1 MNEFEHGD
9 SVLKPH
15 TQALK
20 KQLDELA
27 APGQLEADL
36 LNAFERQFPQRAWWQ
51 IWNSTQWRITGGVA
65 ASILA
70 VMLILKSPV
79 APDMMGARLQHQA
92 ENELYEDIPFVALNS
107 GETILKQESMR
118 IVQAEIPHTMLASM
132 GLAVNPQVAGG
143 SSRAEMLIGA
153 NDEYLAVR
161 FLPN

>member
-1 MNEFEHGD
+1 MSDVEH
-9 SVLKPH
+9 SERVLEPH
-15 TQALK
+15 MQALK
-20 KQLDELA
+20 QQLDELA
-27 APGQLEADL
+27 APGHVEADL
-36 LNAFERQFPQRAWWQ
+36 LSAFDRQFPKRAWWQ
-51 IWNSTQWRITGGVA
+51 IWSSAQWRITGGVA

-70 VMLILKSPV
+70 LMVILKSPV

-92 ENELYEDIPFVALNS
+92 ESELYEDIPFVALNS
-107 GETILKQESMR
+107 GEAILKQDSMR

-143 SSRAEMLIGA
+143 SSRAEMLVGA